1 LFLPAQGMEGHMNLD
16 LMSDLYMAAVCAVV
30 VVGWFAREIAAE
42 IRVGRLP
49 GLSDALKT
57 VRS

>member
-1 LFLPAQGMEGHMNLD
+1 MNLD

-42 IRVGRLP
+42 IRVGRLL
-49 GLSDALKT
+49 GLGDHLKM
-57 VRS
+57 VRG

>member
-1 LFLPAQGMEGHMNLD
+1 MDLD

-42 IRVGRLP
+42 IRVGRLAR
-49 GLSDALKT
+49 LATS
-57 VRS
+57 

>member
-1 LFLPAQGMEGHMNLD
+1 MEGHMNLD

-42 IRVGRLP
+42 IRCGRLS
-49 GLSDALKT
+49 GLGDHLKM
-57 VRS
+57 VRG

>member
-1 LFLPAQGMEGHMNLD
+1 MNLD

-42 IRVGRLP
+42 IRVGFGASRL
-49 GLSDALKT
+49 LRAKT
-57 VRS
+57 GKRRCTAF